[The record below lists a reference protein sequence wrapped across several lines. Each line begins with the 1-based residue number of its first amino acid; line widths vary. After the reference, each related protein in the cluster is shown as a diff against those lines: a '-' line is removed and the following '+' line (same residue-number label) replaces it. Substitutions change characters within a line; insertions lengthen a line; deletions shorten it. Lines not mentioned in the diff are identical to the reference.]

1 MQRSK
6 LCNLYLDE
14 RPDENRSWD
23 KKQIDIF
30 VSLLTKA
37 KRKHDEDLSIG
48 YNTDDKKLWKKVKP
62 LFVNKIKMNP
72 NITLAEP
79 NNFITDEKSLAETFN
94 DFFVNVVSNPGV
106 NMRDD
111 SSDKGDVSNCD
122 KHPSIISI
130 KQHISDKNKAFSVRS
145 ATKE

>member
-79 NNFITDEKSLAETFN
+79 NNFVTNEKSLAETFN

-122 KHPSIISI
+122 IT
-130 KQHISDKNKAFSVRS
+130 QA
-145 ATKE
+145 